1 MHIEPTEK
9 ELRFIEAY
17 FEAMYFTN
25 QEDFEAYDIC
35 EDYEREQ
42 VIECLAFYTRVSCL
56 LSDDNI
62 EQAGH
67 DFWMSRN
74 GHGVG
79 FWDRPDSVY
88 IPHIRDILENHAQKF
103 GNTDVIAY

>member
-9 ELRFIEAY
+9 EQSFINAY

-25 QEDFEAYDIC
+25 EDEAHDIS
-35 EDYEREQ
+35 EFYEREQ
-42 VIECLAFYTRVSCL
+42 VIECLAFYTRIWYL

-62 EQAGH
+62 KQAGH

-88 IPHIRDILENHAQKF
+88 IPHIRDTLENHAQKF